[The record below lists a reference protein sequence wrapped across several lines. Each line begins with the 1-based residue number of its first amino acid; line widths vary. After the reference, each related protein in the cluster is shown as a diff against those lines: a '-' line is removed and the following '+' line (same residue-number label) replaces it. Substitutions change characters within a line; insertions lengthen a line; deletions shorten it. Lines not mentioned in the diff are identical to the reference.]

1 MGSELIVRN
10 VMIIILLMV
19 MDDLGMEWRLTQDGC
34 EQEGHLCLETIDKS
48 DLQGTIQMII
58 RSFVYIDEG
67 MD

>member
-1 MGSELIVRN
+1 MDIGQAMKHVT
-10 VMIIILLMV
+10 IIILLMV
-19 MDDLGMEWRLTQDGC
+19 MDDQVMVRLLTQDGC